1 MTRRAAFAGFTT
13 ALLLAGPAW
22 AGHHRWDISEVFSNA
37 DGTIQFVE
45 LHSLFNGEPGLG
57 PFTLTSNSTVFNF
70 VTNLPNSSTAN
81 TWVLCATAGFSQL
94 IGAPTP
100 DYVIPDGF
108 VNTAGDT
115 ITYAGGADTVVLGA
129 LPTDGVTSV
138 DDSGTPGQNSPTN
151 FAGAAG
157 SVDATLAIDALPAWG
172 IVALVGMGLL
182 FASGL
187 LRRQTA

>member
-1 MTRRAAFAGFTT
+1 MSLRVVLAGFSA

-37 DGTIQFVE
+37 DGTVQFVE
-45 LHSLFNGEPGLG
+45 LFSAFDGEAGLG

-70 VTNLPNSSTAN
+70 VTNLPSASTAN
-81 TWVLCATAGFSQL
+81 TWALCATAGFAAL
-94 IGAPTP
+94 PGAPTP
-100 DYVIPDGF
+100 DYVIPDNF

-115 ITYAGGADTVVLGA
+115 LNYAGVDIVVLGA

-151 FAGAAG
+151 FAGTTG
-157 SVDATLAIDALPAWG
+157 SVNATLAIDILPAWG
-172 IVALVGMGLL
+172 IVALVGMALL